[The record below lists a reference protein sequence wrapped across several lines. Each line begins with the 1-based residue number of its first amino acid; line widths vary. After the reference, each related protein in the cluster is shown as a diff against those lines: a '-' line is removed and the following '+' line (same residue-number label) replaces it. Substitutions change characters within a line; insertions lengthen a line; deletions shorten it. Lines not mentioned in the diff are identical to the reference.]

1 MPVKSSARSLARRR
15 AQPAA
20 AAPTSTS
27 SGHSCCPRGWAC
39 APHRAV
45 AQSVGSWV
53 QESPWSHSASAL
65 RPPGPESTGPFL
77 APGQTQR
84 RGKTVRATWPAHW
97 LTPLSTSPP
106 SRHPRL
112 LALDLPLGSP
122 RSWSVFPTKHA
133 CGPHFLLAGEAGPVG
148 WPWRGGQ
155 GHDGSILRVLLEK
168 AKVFCI
174 HSGSSKPLFKARVG
188 GSSLG
193 PHPSPPAWSSQQG
206 SEEGRQ
212 SQGPCSAEW

>member
-1 MPVKSSARSLARRR
+1 MLSQPRPRPPPLLRAIRVVPEDGPARLTGLWHNRW
-15 AQPAA
+15 
-20 AAPTSTS
+20 
-27 SGHSCCPRGWAC
+27 GHGWE
-39 APHRAV
+39 
-45 AQSVGSWV
+45 
-53 QESPWSHSASAL
+53 ESPWSHSASAL

-174 HSGSSKPLFKARVG
+174 HLDSSKPLSKARVG

-206 SEEGRQ
+206 SEEGDSHRVRAQQ
-212 SQGPCSAEW
+212 SGS